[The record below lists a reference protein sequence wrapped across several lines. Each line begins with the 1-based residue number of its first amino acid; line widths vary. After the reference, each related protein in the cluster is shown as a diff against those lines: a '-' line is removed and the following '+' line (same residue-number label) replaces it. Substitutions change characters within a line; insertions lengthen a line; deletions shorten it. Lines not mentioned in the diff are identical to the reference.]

1 MKRRQA
7 IASGG
12 SLLLAGLAGCA
23 DRVGGTEA
31 SGKAGRAYIPDPTYE
46 QAGYERFAET
56 YRDFERKI
64 EVSGGSVDVDM
75 TVYQSVYKHASA
87 DRPVSAVNVFTV
99 PMIEVLGQEVNPFSA
114 VPPEDLISYG
124 GSQLSSV
131 EDLEEVGQKQASVFG
146 EAIDVTVFETT
157 VTANDME
164 KDVRINLTEGA
175 EARSDAVIFL
185 TAYPAELRSE
195 GERHLEMISETEHE
209 PLEEMSESPE

>member
-23 DRVGGTEA
+23 DRLGETEA
-31 SGKAGRAYIPDPTYE
+31 SGEAGRAYIPDRTYE

-64 EVSGGSVDVDM
+64 EVTGASVNVDM
-75 TVYQSVYKHASA
+75 TVYQSVYKHASP
-87 DRPVSAVNVFTV
+87 DRQVSAINIFTV
-99 PMIEVLGQEVNPFSA
+99 PMIEVLGQEVNPFGA
-114 VPPEDLISYG
+114 VPPEDLITYG

-131 EDLEEVGQKQASVFG
+131 EDLEEVDQKRVPVFG
-146 EAIDVTVFETT
+146 ESVDVTVFEAT

-164 KDVRINLTEGA
+164 KDVWINLTEGA
-175 EARSDAVIFL
+175 EVGSDVVIFL
-185 TAYPAELRSE
+185 TAYPAESRSE
-195 GERHLEMISETEHE
+195 GGRQLDVITETEHE
-209 PLEEMSESPE
+209 PLEEMSETPD